1 MGPYVFGLDH
11 GYEKIQNSVLLVIDH
26 FMGPIGS
33 ETPFDLTSF
42 YTHSWDVYIGNKPLW
57 SDNPKCPG
65 GPHLK
70 STHDEYYDKCA
81 FSSWGKTTSPAFGFE
96 AWCNMS
102 G

>member
-1 MGPYVFGLDH
+1 M
-11 GYEKIQNSVLLVIDH
+11 QNSVLLVLDQISDW
-26 FMGPIGS
+26 IGRDIS
-33 ETPFDLTSF
+33 AKLPQF
-42 YTHSWDVYIGNKPLW
+42 YTHSWEIHIGDKPLW

-70 STHDEYYDKCA
+70 ATYDDYYDEA
-81 FSSWGKTTSPAFGFE
+81 AGKLVPAFGFE